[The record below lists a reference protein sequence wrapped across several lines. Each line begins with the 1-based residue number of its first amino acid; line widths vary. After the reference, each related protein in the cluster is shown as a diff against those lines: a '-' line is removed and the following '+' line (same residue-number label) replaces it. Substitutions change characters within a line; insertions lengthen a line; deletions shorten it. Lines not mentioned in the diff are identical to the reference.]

1 MHVHFLGLPDRFF
14 VTVLHVYD
22 DSPQP
27 LVLGTEFATFV
38 SQSLNGRKARID
50 AESLAFHVQW

>member
-1 MHVHFLGLPDRFF
+1 LGLPDRFF